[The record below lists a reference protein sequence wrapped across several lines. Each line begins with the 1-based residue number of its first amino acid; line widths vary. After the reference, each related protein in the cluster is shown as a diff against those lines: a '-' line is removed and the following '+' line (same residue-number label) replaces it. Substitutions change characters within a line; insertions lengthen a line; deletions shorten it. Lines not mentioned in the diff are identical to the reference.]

1 MRVIDISE
9 IEFDDQDP
17 KTPLRVV
24 FQTDQGLVELTFS
37 AEMTM
42 SVEQMLSDVRK
53 RMALSQPRH

>member
-1 MRVIDISE
+1 MNVIDITE
-9 IEFDDQDP
+9 IEFDEEDQ
-17 KTPLRVV
+17 KTALRVI

-42 SVEQMLSDVRK
+42 SVEQTLSDVRK